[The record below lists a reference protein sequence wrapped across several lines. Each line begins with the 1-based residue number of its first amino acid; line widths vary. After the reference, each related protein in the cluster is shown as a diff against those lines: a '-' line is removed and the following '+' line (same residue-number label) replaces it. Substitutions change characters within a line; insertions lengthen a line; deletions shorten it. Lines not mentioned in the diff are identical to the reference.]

1 MLADS
6 LDLIVSWLND
16 NIVAFLYVVV
26 IFFAAAIATKI
37 VTHVLSKLLTR
48 TIREDMYP
56 SKTDR
61 ERRIQTLD
69 GIATAIISFVIWTVA
84 VLMIM
89 NVLGVNTAPL
99 LASAGILSVA
109 IGFGAQSLIKDFITG
124 MFIIAENQYR
134 VGDYVEIQNI
144 KGTVKSITMRTTI
157 IRDDDGSIFH
167 IPNGSIIVTGNH
179 TMSNNKLSIELSAS
193 TDTDIEQLRK
203 IINKTGLEQAKN
215 SDMVDAI
222 IEPLQFRR
230 VKDISGGAV
239 KVRIHGKVRSGKQD
253 DVRSNYYEALQ
264 KELVKNK
271 IALK

>member
-1 MLADS
+1 MFNDS
-6 LDLIVSWLND
+6 IDMVIEWLN
-16 NIVAFLYVVV
+16 NNVV
-26 IFFAAAIATKI
+26 IFLTIIAVFFGAALVTKI
-37 VTHVLSKLLTR
+37 VTRILSKLLAR

-61 ERRIQTLD
+61 ERRVRTLD
-69 GIATAIISFVIWTVA
+69 GIVTAIINFVIWAAA

-89 NVLGVNTAPL
+89 NVIGINTAPL

-134 VGDYVEIQNI
+134 VGDYVEIQNV
-144 KGTVKSITMRTTI
+144 KGTVKSITLRTTI
-157 IRDDDGSIFH
+157 IKDDDGSVFH

-179 TMSNNKLSIELSAS
+179 TMSNNKLSIELSAP
-193 TDTDIEQLRK
+193 TETDIEQLRK
-203 IINKTGLEQAKN
+203 LINKTGIAQSK
-215 SDMVDAI
+215 DPDIGHDI

-230 VKDISGGAV
+230 VKDISAGVV
-239 KVRIHGKVRSGKQD
+239 KVRIHGKVGSGKQD